1 MKTQTSLRGAL
12 VGADTLR
19 GKGLKDVLDGKKFPV
34 KVMEF
39 YDTDVKEEDSKLTE
53 FQGEP
58 KVILTRGS
66 VLNALGL
73 AGLLA
78 AASEQVS

>member
-1 MKTQTSLRGAL
+1 MKTQTSLRCAL
-12 VGADTLR
+12 VGTDTLP

-39 YDTDVKEEDSKLTE
+39 HDTDVKEKDSKLTE
-53 FQGEP
+53 FQGAP

-66 VLNALGL
+66 ALNALGI

-78 AASEQVS
+78 AASE